1 MAVFEGEK
9 CVDAFVQA
17 WPKSAGLVTTWAGGT
32 GSWRKTDWSPLS
44 GRAVN
49 LIADADTTGREAMK
63 AIAAHLH
70 GLDCTVRRFALPEG
84 ETGDDIADGIEQDAG
99 AALQFLKD
107 RLEDYDPQKHAP
119 PPAPETDKRKEQAA
133 ADIEAGRIPGNSAFQ
148 LGRDLGRDLAGR
160 FLFVKNETGGNW
172 FEGGE
177 THWNRC
183 VINDVRSVS
192 QDTLLL
198 SHLDA
203 ARAEMDGKRAA
214 WLINGAW
221 RHPSLDDALRGV
233 LAGKLPPAPLTSI
246 ATPDGVYTPTAKGV
260 GEPVKFD
267 PALHGHLGVTAS
279 RLPDKKT
286 DTKSVLLFPKMVYE
300 WCGEDVEL
308 ADWLQR
314 LAGAGMIG
322 KAHRKVVNII
332 GPAGCGKTTCTK
344 LLSTALGPL
353 AMVANERLFDA
364 RGNHNEQVVDLIQ
377 LQPRLTF
384 LQESQGKR
392 IDADLLNKL
401 SGGERLKERRPH
413 GHDVEG
419 AVTTLVCILGEAPFA
434 LSGTTGGT
442 LERLQVCPFKKPAT
456 IDPELIDRAQDPASP
471 EATSALLWLFEG
483 AQEFLKTGFGE
494 TPQAALKATRTAHH
508 GYDEIAAWLYDH
520 TEPGT
525 GGELLGRMQKAGVE
539 TGKATAGSIGK
550 RARKLGWTDDDTERS
565 GAQRQRLI
573 PPTRARRVE

>member
-1 MAVFEGEK
+1 MARSNVAHSQRKINQFSIDDVVQALEAKGCNPQPSGAGFKACCPAHDDHNPSLSVFPGDKGGVGIKCHSQGCAYKAILEALGLSSPPSNGRRRSPNGSNAKRPQPLPSGAGGTQFFYHNAAGAVAFVVVRRDTADDKTFSQWTPADDDDLYLPKGPKGKRSLYGLPGLLATDEDVPVAVFEGEK

-70 GLDCTVRRFALPEG
+70 GLDCTVRIALPEG

-308 ADWLQR
+308 ADWVTAPGRGRDDWQSAPQGSEHHR
-314 LAGAGMIG
+314 AGGVRKDHLY
-322 KAHRKVVNII
+322 KAPLN
-332 GPAGCGKTTCTK
+332 GLG
-344 LLSTALGPL
+344 TARDGS
-353 AMVANERLFDA
+353 ERTA
-364 RGNHNEQVVDLIQ
+364 VR
-377 LQPRLTF
+377 R
-384 LQESQGKR
+384 QGK
-392 IDADLLNKL
+392 
-401 SGGERLKERRPH
+401 P
-413 GHDVEG
+413 
-419 AVTTLVCILGEAPFA
+419 
-434 LSGTTGGT
+434 
-442 LERLQVCPFKKPAT
+442 Q
-456 IDPELIDRAQDPASP
+456 RASC
-471 EATSALLWLFEG
+471 
-483 AQEFLKTGFGE
+483 
-494 TPQAALKATRTAHH
+494 
-508 GYDEIAAWLYDH
+508 
-520 TEPGT
+520 
-525 GGELLGRMQKAGVE
+525 
-539 TGKATAGSIGK
+539 
-550 RARKLGWTDDDTERS
+550 
-565 GAQRQRLI
+565 
-573 PPTRARRVE
+573 